1 MDIKY
6 KDKDVEI
13 SIKNINK
20 NAILTGEELES
31 VVKIIQLFKSN
42 QNSIKTSFD
51 NIIKDAIPK
60 EEPKKMQASSNDR
73 PVVRDRLPNQVD
85 LSELEI
91 KRAVTEEPMIRCP
104 GCGQS
109 STVIVVIKDDEEY
122 YLLRKIN
129 KNGKDTFETV
139 LKCDNYEDVMKLYK
153 PSDASAL
160 DYYEDVT
167 KIKIAKNLRN
177 TDLNV
182 SNDTRLICPL
192 CLDNSVFSKW
202 VEAFKHP
209 LDFGFETEMLCDVC
223 GEEAVETIDKDK
235 NKVIQCEHCGFK
247 KQTL

>member
-31 VVKIIQLFKSN
+31 VVKIIQLFKTN

-60 EEPKKMQASSNDR
+60 EEPKKMQASNNDR
-73 PVVRDRLPNQVD
+73 PVIRDRLPNQVD

-104 GCGQS
+104 VCGQS
-109 STVIVVIKDDEEY
+109 STAIVVIKDDEEY

-153 PSDASAL
+153 PSDASEL

-182 SNDTRLICPL
+182 SNDTKLICPL